1 MRNVTSV
8 LGENSRERTDFEH
21 AGFIPSRIEL
31 IDFPV
36 VDAGVIP
43 WLGFIVLA
51 LVLGFLLHGHLL
63 AIALYLH
70 RCGGKAIQE
79 TTVTSIRAGDLE
91 FPIFWFWY

>member
-8 LGENSRERTDFEH
+8 LGENSRERTGFEH

-43 WLGFIVLA
+43 WLGFIALA

-63 AIALYLH
+63 LAIALYLH
-70 RCGGKAIQE
+70 RCGGKVIQE
-79 TTVTSIRAGDLE
+79 TTVT
-91 FPIFWFWY
+91 